1 MSVIVEFQVQSS
13 DFELGRILRMEGAS
27 TIELERLVPVDESTV
42 PLFWIHKGA
51 RESFI
56 RGVREHATVDS
67 VSAVEEF
74 DDRMLFTLDWDARQ
88 DHIFAGIS
96 RYDGQL
102 MTAQGTPDRWQFEV
116 RFHDH
121 ESLSGFTSHCRDE
134 GVAVELCRI
143 YHPTEGDVD
152 PWYGLT
158 DPQREALVLAV
169 ESGYYDIPRG
179 CTTKNIASQL
189 GISDQ
194 AVTERLR
201 RAIASLTAATLITAE

>member
-1 MSVIVEFQVQSS
+1 MSVIVEFQVQSRA
-13 DFELGRILRMEGAS
+13 FELGRILRMEGAS

-42 PLFWIHKGA
+42 PLFWIHEGA

-56 RGVREHATVDS
+56 PGVREHTTVDS
-67 VSAVEEF
+67 VSTVEEF
-74 DDRMLFTLDWDARQ
+74 DDRILFTLDWDAHQ

-96 RYDGQL
+96 RFDGQL
-102 MTAQGTPDRWQFEV
+102 INARGTPDRWQFEV
-116 RFHDH
+116 RFHDR
-121 ESLSGFTSHCRDE
+121 ENLSAFMSHCRNE

-143 YHPTEGDVD
+143 YHPTQGGAD

-179 CTTKNIASQL
+179 CTTKDIASQL

-201 RAIASLTAATLITAE
+201 RAIVSLTAATLITAE